1 MKYVKIAV
9 CVILLFVVNEL
20 SYSQTLQFCEKVSDN
35 GTAVNPKTL
44 FTIDKSKGGTIKF
57 LVKLPFSVGTDKV
70 TYELYTVDGS
80 GAESFIRSISQ
91 DVGTDWLWF
100 WKDVKFAKNGSYN
113 VKVYDGQGNHLGTA
127 HLTIQYN

>member
-44 FTIDKSKGGTIKF
+44 FTIDKSKGY
-57 LVKLPFSVGTDKV
+57 DKV
-70 TYELYTVDGS
+70 FGKT
-80 GAESFIRSISQ
+80 SIQ
-91 DVGTDWLWF
+91 RRDR
-100 WKDVKFAKNGSYN
+100 
-113 VKVYDGQGNHLGTA
+113 
-127 HLTIQYN
+127 